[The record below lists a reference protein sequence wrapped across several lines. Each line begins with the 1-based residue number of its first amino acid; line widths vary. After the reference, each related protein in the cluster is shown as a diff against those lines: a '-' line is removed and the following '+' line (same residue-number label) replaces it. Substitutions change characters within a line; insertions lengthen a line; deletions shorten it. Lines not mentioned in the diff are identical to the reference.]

1 MTAEL
6 RPPGAGLPGGA
17 GSPRGT
23 RSSDTRASDTGP
35 SPQVSP
41 APRGGVIA
49 VPPDHVAAVGPRVVA
64 LLVDQLAA
72 GAVALGGLAAAS
84 GALGRQEGL
93 AALAP
98 ALIAVALGGVVALA
112 QWIAEA
118 RTGTTLGNLLLGIRT
133 VSSATGLPA
142 GAGRVLLRNVVVG
155 AGGLVF
161 GVGAYVVAGS
171 GAWDRGPVQRGWHD
185 KAAGT
190 LVLRR
195 SPSAPVT
202 RRGTAAAPAVFVR
215 PAHAAPVTRQAAHAA
230 PQPAHPRPVAPE
242 PAHQPAAPTPSARH
256 AAVEVRL
263 VFDTGEQVD
272 VVGDGAVGRRPADA
286 HAAPLAHAVAIDDPS
301 RSISK
306 LHLVFGPEPSGLWL
320 IDRGSTN
327 GTVLMSPDGS
337 LSALPA
343 GARAHIGPGWSVRF
357 GERSF
362 RVEAR

>member
-64 LLVDQLAA
+64 LLVDQLTA
-72 GAVALGGLAAAS
+72 GAVALGGLVAAS
-84 GALGRQEGL
+84 GALGPQSGL

-142 GAGRVLLRNVVVG
+142 GVGRVLLRNVVVG
-155 AGGLVF
+155 AGGLVL

-215 PAHAAPVTRQAAHAA
+215 SAHVTPVTRQPAHAGPVEPLQA
-230 PQPAHPRPVAPE
+230 HAVSPAQ
-242 PAHQPAAPTPSARH
+242 QPAAATPSARH

>member
-1 MTAEL
+1 M
-6 RPPGAGLPGGA
+6 
-17 GSPRGT
+17 
-23 RSSDTRASDTGP
+23 
-35 SPQVSP
+35 V
-41 APRGGVIA
+41 A

-64 LLVDQLAA
+64 FLVDQLAA
-72 GAVALGGLAAAS
+72 GIVALGGLWVATA
-84 GALGRQEGL
+84 ALGPQDGL
-93 AALAP
+93 AVVVPPLIALM
-98 ALIAVALGGVVALA
+98 LGGAVALG

-118 RTGTTLGNLLLGIRT
+118 RTGMTLGNLLLGIRT

-142 GAGRVLLRNVVVG
+142 GLGRVLLRNVVIG
-155 AGGLVF
+155 LGGLAV

-171 GAWDRGPVQRGWHD
+171 GAWDPGPAQRGWHD

-195 SPSAPVT
+195 SPSTPVT

-215 PAHAAPVTRQAAHAA
+215 PAHAAPETAAMPVPLSTATAVTMGADTRVPLGADTRVPLATDTAA
-230 PQPAHPRPVAPE
+230 PFADPAVSPTPT
-242 PAHQPAAPTPSARH
+242 PTPSA
-256 AAVEVRL
+256 VVVRL
-263 VFDTGEQVD
+263 VFDTGERVD
-272 VVGDGAVGRRPADA
+272 VVGDGAVGRGPADP
-286 HAAPLAHAVAIDDPS
+286 HAAPWAHVVAIDDPS

-327 GTVLMSPDGS
+327 GTVLMAPDGS
-337 LSALPA
+337 LSALPP
-343 GARAHIGPGWSVRF
+343 GARAHVRPGWSVRF

>member
-1 MTAEL
+1 M
-6 RPPGAGLPGGA
+6 
-17 GSPRGT
+17 
-23 RSSDTRASDTGP
+23 
-35 SPQVSP
+35 
-41 APRGGVIA
+41 
-49 VPPDHVAAVGPRVVA
+49 PPDQVAAIGPRVVA

-72 GAVALGGLAAAS
+72 GSVAFGGLVLA
-84 GALGRQEGL
+84 GVVIGPQEGL
-93 AALAP
+93 AILAP
-98 ALIAVALGGVVALA
+98 PLIALALGGVVAIT

-118 RTGTTLGNLLLGIRT
+118 RTGMTLGNLLLGIRT
-133 VSSATGLPA
+133 VSSDTGLPA
-142 GAGRVLLRNVVVG
+142 GVGRVLLRNVVVG
-155 AGGLVF
+155 LGGLVF

-171 GAWDRGPVQRGWHD
+171 GAWDRGPAQRGWHD
-185 KAAGT
+185 QAAGT

-195 SPSAPVT
+195 STSAPVT

-215 PAHAAPVTRQAAHAA
+215 PAPAHASVAPASAAPAPAA
-230 PQPAHPRPVAPE
+230 PASATPASDRPSPSPVPASAPGPVTVSASAPSPVPVSASAPGPALAPVFE
-242 PAHQPAAPTPSARH
+242 PAPVPTPSAV
-256 AAVEVRL
+256 AVRL
-263 VFDTGEQVD
+263 VFDTGERVD
-272 VVGDGAVGRRPADA
+272 VVGDGAVGRGPADA

-327 GTVLMSPDGS
+327 GTVLMAPDGS

-343 GARAHIGPGWSVRF
+343 GDRAHIGPGWSVRF

>member
-1 MTAEL
+1 M
-6 RPPGAGLPGGA
+6 
-17 GSPRGT
+17 
-23 RSSDTRASDTGP
+23 
-35 SPQVSP
+35 
-41 APRGGVIA
+41 
-49 VPPDHVAAVGPRVVA
+49 PPDQVAAIGPRVVA

-72 GAVALGGLAAAS
+72 GSVALGGLVLA
-84 GALGRQEGL
+84 GAVMGPQEGL
-93 AALAP
+93 AAVAP
-98 ALIAVALGGVVALA
+98 ALVALALGGVVALA

-118 RTGTTLGNLLLGIRT
+118 RTGMTLGNLLLGIRT
-133 VSSATGLPA
+133 VSSDTGLPA
-142 GAGRVLLRNVVVG
+142 GVGRVLLRNVVVG
-155 AGGLVF
+155 LGGLVF

-171 GAWDRGPVQRGWHD
+171 GAWDRGPAQRGWHD
-185 KAAGT
+185 QAAGT

-195 SPSAPVT
+195 STSAPVT

-215 PAHAAPVTRQAAHAA
+215 PAAAHASAGPASDRPSPSPVPVSAAGPGPA
-230 PQPAHPRPVAPE
+230 PL
-242 PAHQPAAPTPSARH
+242 SARGPGP
-256 AAVEVRL
+256 ALASAFDSAPGFDPAPAPGFDPAVLPAPSTVAVRL
-263 VFDTGEQVD
+263 VFDTGERVD
-272 VVGDGAVGRRPADA
+272 VVGDGAVGRGPADA
-286 HAAPLAHAVAIDDPS
+286 HTAPLAHAVAIDDPS

-327 GTVLMSPDGS
+327 GTVLMAPGGS